1 MCRPIVRALTGV
13 LALAATALPLGVTG
27 SASAAGMAVIGGQG
41 VSVTD
46 SPWVVAVSSRERFGG
61 AGRASSAGEWWCRRG
76 RS

>member
-13 LALAATALPLGVTG
+13 LALTVTALLLGVPG
-27 SASAAGMAVIGGQG
+27 PASAAAVAVIGGQG

-61 AGRASSAGEWWCRRG
+61 GRAGQFCGEWWCRRG